1 MPSIVPITDGAK
13 QQGELTFVHL
23 NICAFSVQHLLTLWS
38 DREFSVLLNKL
49 FQWFFALVVQ
59 LSSLNLSLSHFSF
72 QLQALFMLLS
82 SHVTSY
88 LLSPVSSS
96 FSLRHQNKSSLSLF
110 SMQSR
115 SSLFNHSAQGM
126 LSRPVFIFIALIPFF
141 LSIIL
146 SAWPHVLNRLSK
158 MISPVQMWCP
168 SYNMF
173 SKLWLNHPRIWTS
186 LDYRIKLKADV
197 NGLH

>member
-1 MPSIVPITDGAK
+1 M
-13 QQGELTFVHL
+13 QR
-23 NICAFSVQHLLTLWS
+23 LLTPWS
-38 DREFSVLLNKL
+38 DREFSVLLSKL
-49 FQWFFALVVQ
+49 FQWFFSLMVQ

-72 QLQALFMLLS
+72 QLQALFMPLS
-82 SHVTSY
+82 SHITSY

-96 FSLRHQNKSSLSLF
+96 FSLRNQNKSSLSLF

-115 SSLFNHSAQGM
+115 KSLFNHSPQGM
-126 LSRPVFIFIALIPFF
+126 LSSPIFIFIALFSFF
-141 LSIIL
+141 LNIIL

-168 SYNMF
+168 SHNMF
-173 SKLWLNHPRIWTS
+173 SKLWLNHPRIWLS